1 MEISRKDLEAAFA
14 KLPVEV
20 TSTLDVFTSNG
31 TQIHSFRYPVSN
43 AESTARRFWEHLA
56 THREREEPAP
66 WAEEDEVVDAHVCC
80 EHAGTDPEIAL
91 MAHTLAVLRTLDADT
106 VQRYRQWV
114 DERFVRTH
122 PF

>member
-1 MEISRKDLEAAFA
+1 MAERSLLE
-14 KLPVEV
+14 KLV
-20 TSTLDVFTSNG
+20 THFESVMATIVD
-31 TQIHSFRYPVSN
+31 
-43 AESTARRFWEHLA
+43 STAFDSRRSGQLTPQSAARMADQVLGIVRLHDEQRA
-56 THREREEPAP
+56 AQREPGCDCMADAEPAP
-66 WAEEDEVVDAHVCC
+66 VAD
-80 EHAGTDPEIAL
+80 DPEIAL